1 MQAVIYQRDI
11 GKDGRV
17 HEEKPGIPKKP
28 TRRQKIAMTN
38 AGLKPEN
45 WKVAKDNGTS
55 LELLSSGGRKREI
68 PV

>member
-1 MQAVIYQRDI
+1 MKRSQ
-11 GKDGRV
+11 
-17 HEEKPGIPKKP
+17 EPKKP

-45 WKVAKDNGTS
+45 WKVTKDNGTS
-55 LELLSSGGRKREI
+55 LDLLSYGARKREI

>member
-1 MQAVIYQRDI
+1 MSSTVNTERTE
-11 GKDGRV
+11 RV
-17 HEEKPGIPKKP
+17 MKRSQEPKKP
-28 TRRQKIAMTN
+28 TRRQKIAITN